1 MRICQVAA
9 EVAPF
14 AKTGGLGDVV
24 GGLSAYLG
32 RAGHDVRI
40 VMPFYGQLMRRPETF
55 VPVDFIQHVP
65 IPMGGRH
72 FAVSAFTCKLPGSE
86 VDVYFV
92 SCPELFAQEAAIVA
106 IWDEADIHTL
116 RLLGRCQLPLDRH
129 RSNLRL
135 RESTEG
141 KDQPRKFIL
150 LQHMEDIGLIFGTVD

>member
-40 VMPFYGQLMRRPETF
+40 VMPFYGQLARRPETF
-55 VPVDFIQHVP
+55 VPVDFIQHIP
-65 IPMGGRH
+65 LPMGGRH
-72 FAVSAFTCKLPGSE
+72 FAVSALTCKLPGSD

-92 SCPELFAQEAAIVA
+92 SCPELYAQEGIYHGDALDGLRFGVLTRAAFEFCQRMGWGPDVVHCHD
-106 IWDEADIHTL
+106 WHTAL
-116 RLLGRCQLPLDRH
+116 AP
-129 RSNLRL
+129 
-135 RESTEG
+135 
-141 KDQPRKFIL
+141 
-150 LQHMEDIGLIFGTVD
+150 V